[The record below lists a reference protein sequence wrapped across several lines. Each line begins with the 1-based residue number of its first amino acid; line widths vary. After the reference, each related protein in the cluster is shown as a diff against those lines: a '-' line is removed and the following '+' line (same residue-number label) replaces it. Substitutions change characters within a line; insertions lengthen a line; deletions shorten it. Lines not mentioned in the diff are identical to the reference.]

1 MRSLASIETPF
12 ILKTF
17 AYVVGAVFFIAFIS
31 LFLPWRQTI
40 TGVGKVTVFS
50 PMNRPQLVQSQISG
64 KIVNISIHE
73 GDWVERGQLL
83 IELEELEEKFLDKS
97 QLKRLQG
104 QRLAY
109 LDKRN
114 AVERLINTLERQIN
128 SLLKVQSAT
137 VPNAGIEIRQ
147 TEDKQ
152 IASQQ
157 KLKAA
162 EQNFKTAQLN
172 FSRSEKLYEKGL
184 SSRRDFELAEL
195 ALVKAKSEYEA
206 STAELSIAGRDITQ
220 SRFSYDKVSAEAALK
235 VQEAEAK
242 LAQSFEKLA
251 DINSEIFKLDINLA
265 NMESRITQ
273 RKIYAPAD
281 GQIVRLKVLGQGETV
296 KSGSDLLTIVPK
308 SSDQAVELYISDVFA
323 PLVSIGREVRLQFSG
338 FPALQFSGW
347 PTVALGTFPGIVKVI
362 DANANEEGEYRILV
376 QPDYKRI
383 NSKKDKPW
391 PNNSFLRPGSNV
403 VGWVIL
409 DEVPVWYE
417 FWRILNGFPPTMISN
432 PVKSTYKRKIPK
444 VG

>member
-17 AYVVGAVFFIAFIS
+17 AYVIGAVFFVAFIS

-97 QLKRLQG
+97 QLERLQG

-162 EQNFKTAQLN
+162 EQNFKTAQL
-172 FSRSEKLYEKGL
+172 KILY
-184 SSRRDFELAEL
+184 RR
-195 ALVKAKSEYEA
+195 
-206 STAELSIAGRDITQ
+206 
-220 SRFSYDKVSAEAALK
+220 
-235 VQEAEAK
+235 
-242 LAQSFEKLA
+242 
-251 DINSEIFKLDINLA
+251 
-265 NMESRITQ
+265 
-273 RKIYAPAD
+273 
-281 GQIVRLKVLGQGETV
+281 
-296 KSGSDLLTIVPK
+296 
-308 SSDQAVELYISDVFA
+308 
-323 PLVSIGREVRLQFSG
+323 
-338 FPALQFSGW
+338 
-347 PTVALGTFPGIVKVI
+347 
-362 DANANEEGEYRILV
+362 
-376 QPDYKRI
+376 
-383 NSKKDKPW
+383 
-391 PNNSFLRPGSNV
+391 
-403 VGWVIL
+403 
-409 DEVPVWYE
+409 
-417 FWRILNGFPPTMISN
+417 
-432 PVKSTYKRKIPK
+432 
-444 VG
+444 